1 MQSLAHLHDDRAA
14 QFLATD
20 AWGGF
25 TAPVRTAATNTLLAT
40 QQGTTAMLDAIA
52 RGAIPAWTIDPSTR
66 NNLKEHRDEAIKTKA
81 RAVFA
86 DIKTVDRKQVYEEYK
101 DCLTLAPQSATGAQV
116 FKDTCAQCHKF
127 NNVGYDVGP
136 DLTSIRS
143 QPNEAILMHV
153 LNPNWILQQ
162 GFESYTVETSELE
175 TYTGIIKAQNESSI
189 TLRCPQGIEKT
200 IARGDITSIKTASQS
215 LMPEELEKGM
225 TKQQMR
231 DLIAYLR
238 GE

>member
-1 MQSLAHLHDDRAA
+1 
-14 QFLATD
+14 
-20 AWGGF
+20 
-25 TAPVRTAATNTLLAT
+25 
-40 QQGTTAMLDAIA
+40 MLDAIE

-66 NNLKEHRDEAIKTKA
+66 NNLQDHREEAIKTKA
-81 RAVFA
+81 RALFA
-86 DIKTVDRKQVYEEYK
+86 DVKTVDRKQVYEELK
-101 DCLTLAPQSATGAQV
+101 DCLTLAPQSNSGAQV
-116 FKDTCAQCHKF
+116 FKDLCAQCHKF

-143 QPNEAILMHV
+143 QPNEAILMHI
-153 LNPNWILQQ
+153 LNPNWILEQ

-189 TLRCPQGIEKT
+189 SLRCPQGIEKT
-200 IARGDITSIKTASQS
+200 IARTDITAIKTASKS

>member
-1 MQSLAHLHDDRAA
+1 

-25 TAPVRTAATNTLLAT
+25 TAPVRTAATSTLLAT
-40 QQGTTAMLDAIA
+40 QQGTTAMLDAIE

-66 NNLKEHRDEAIKTKA
+66 NSLKEHRDETIKTKA

-86 DIKTVDRKQVYEEYK
+86 DIKTVDRKLVYEEYK
-101 DCLTLAPQSATGAQV
+101 DCLTLAPQSGAGAQV
-116 FKDTCAQCHKF
+116 FKDLCAQCHKF
-127 NNVGYDVGP
+127 NSVGYDVGP

-153 LNPNWILQQ
+153 LNPNWILEQ

-200 IARGDITSIKTASQS
+200 IARGDITAIKTASQS
-215 LMPEELEKGM
+215 LMPDELEKGM